1 MGQTYPEWKPEVTLL
16 FEKGIPFVSQEMNL
30 APLGR
35 HIPENFRPGYVRLC
49 MQGAP
54 SASFATGY
62 TGRSAF
68 SSEGFDA
75 CVVPTL
81 VDHQAECVVDSGPA
95 GAFEQKPTVSTKC

>member
-1 MGQTYPEWKPEVTLL
+1 
-16 FEKGIPFVSQEMNL
+16 MNL

-35 HIPENFRPGYVRLC
+35 HIPENFRPGYVRLRMQGAPSARWLEEEEPRVRLR

-81 VDHQAECVVDSGPA
+81 VDHQAERVVVDSGPA
-95 GAFEQKPTVSTKC
+95 GAFEQQPTVSTKC